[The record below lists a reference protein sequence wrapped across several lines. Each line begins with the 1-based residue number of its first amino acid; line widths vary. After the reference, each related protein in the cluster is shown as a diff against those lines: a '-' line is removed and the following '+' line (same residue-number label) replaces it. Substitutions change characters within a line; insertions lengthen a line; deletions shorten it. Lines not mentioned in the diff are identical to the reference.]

1 MQVWQLV
8 RPAPIDERPLE
19 HTEVPDPEPGPGQI
33 RIRVHVS
40 GVCRTDLHLAE
51 GELPLH
57 RDHVIPGH
65 EIVGVVDAI
74 GPGAE
79 RFRIGDRVGAAW
91 LGWTCGACRFCRRGQ
106 ENLCTKAQFTGWD
119 RDGGYAELTIADERF
134 VYQLPDGLSDEQAAP
149 LLCAGIIGY
158 RALKVAQVP
167 LGGRLGL
174 FGFGGSAHL
183 TAQVAMALGTEVY
196 VWTRSRA
203 ARDLAARL
211 GASWV
216 GQPEDR
222 PPERVDAGILF
233 APAGNLVLDCLA
245 NLNHGGTVV
254 IAGIHL
260 SDIPSLVYRDH
271 LFGERS
277 VRSVTAN
284 TRTDGEELLT
294 VAPRLG
300 VVATTTPYSLQEA
313 DVALRDLAHGQLV
326 GAAVL
331 RISDKGGR

>member
-1 MQVWQLV
+1 MQAWQLV

-19 HTEVPDPEPGPGQI
+19 YTELPDPQPGPGQI

-57 RDHVIPGH
+57 RDRVIPGH

-74 GPGAE
+74 GPGAQ

-91 LGWTCGACRFCRRGQ
+91 LGSTCGACRFCRRGQ
-106 ENLCTKAQFTGWD
+106 ENLCPEAQFTGWD

-134 VYQLPDGLSDEQAAP
+134 VYQLPDALSDEQAAP

-158 RALKVAQVP
+158 RALKIAQVP

-196 VWTRSRA
+196 VWTRSSA

-216 GQPEDR
+216 GRPEDR
-222 PPERVDAGILF
+222 SPERVDAGILF
-233 APAGNLVLDCLA
+233 APAGNLVPDCLA
-245 NLNHGGTVV
+245 NLHQGGTAV

-260 SDIPSLVYRDH
+260 SDIPSLVYQDH
-271 LFGERS
+271 LFGERA

-300 VVATTTPYSLQEA
+300 VVATTTPYSLPEA
-313 DVALRDLAHGQLV
+313 DVALRDLAHGQLI

-331 RISDKGGR
+331 RVSEQGEP